1 MTEHAPEQLDAE
13 TKIDKLTPEVISSVI
28 RQDVTQPQFLR
39 QRWDLED
46 CTFIIPLRIETTDR
60 MRNIIVTLIYLL
72 RNFNTKV
79 IVKEVDT
86 DSVFKK
92 MVQPALEEAL
102 EDFHLEGL
110 THIFEQSDDYTF
122 HRTKIINDMLWMV
135 DTPVVCNYDCDILL
149 PKTSYPYAVNMILNG
164 WLNPEKEDGETYFP
178 KVVYPYG
185 RGTYQAQLYT
195 DDAEVTNFINNHFDF
210 ETFNNW
216 RPYDAKFGFC
226 QFFDTETYKELGGE
240 NEGFVSYGYEDDERH
255 YRFAMLTE
263 VARMD
268 ERVFHL
274 EHKRTKNSW
283 FNNPHIEGNRK
294 LWEKLKSCNR
304 QELRF
309 YYDNVGYAK
318 ARRAIPVA
326 G

>member
-1 MTEHAPEQLDAE
+1 MTEHAQEQLDAE
-13 TKIDKLTPEVISSVI
+13 TLIEKLTPKVISSVV
-28 RQDVTQPQFLR
+28 RQDVTQPEFLR
-39 QRWDLED
+39 QRWDLTD

-60 MRNIIVTLIYLL
+60 MRNIIVTLLYLL

-86 DSVFKK
+86 DSVFEKH
-92 MVQPALEEAL
+92 VQPALEEAL

-135 DTPVVCNYDCDILL
+135 DTPVTCSYDCDILL
-149 PKTSYPYAVNMILNG
+149 PKTSYPYAVNMIMDG
-164 WLNPEKEDGETYFP
+164 WLDPEREDGVVYYP

-185 RGTYQAQLYT
+185 RGMYQAQIKT
-195 DDAEVTNFINNHFDF
+195 NDEEVSKFINEYFNF
-210 ETFNNW
+210 EVFQNW
-216 RPYDAKFGFC
+216 RPYDAKFGFV

-263 VARMD
+263 VARMG

-274 EHKRTKNSW
+274 EHARTENSW
-283 FNNPHIEGNRK
+283 FNNPHIESNRK
-294 LWEKLKSCNR
+294 LWEKLKTCNR
-304 QELRF
+304 QELKF

-318 ARRAIPVA
+318 ARKAIPVT
-326 G
+326 

>member
-13 TKIDKLTPEVISSVI
+13 TKIDKLTPEVISSVV
-28 RQDVTQPQFLR
+28 RQDVTQPEFLR

-164 WLNPEKEDGETYFP
+164 WLDPEKEDGETYFP

-185 RGTYQAQLYT
+185 RGPYQAQLYT

-255 YRFAMLTE
+255 YRFAMLTK